1 MGTRPRILK
10 MIEQIEAKEDE
21 ALLAVLTNIN
31 EAEDDVT
38 QNRAIDRYLKLSVA
52 IAIKNGEFNPAA
64 YQSFAENLLTQTR
77 K

>member
-1 MGTRPRILK
+1 
-10 MIEQIEAKEDE
+10 MIEQIEQKEDE

-31 EAEDDVT
+31 EAKDDVT

-52 IAIKNGEFNPAA
+52 ISIKNGEFNPAA
-64 YQSFAENLLTQTR
+64 YQSFAENLLTQR

>member
-1 MGTRPRILK
+1 